1 MRFLPIALT
10 TALAMTLAG
19 TPAAG
24 AADAERGRILYDA
37 KCGGCHGESVHGR
50 EKRLAT
56 DFEAVRGWVL
66 RWSAN
71 LGLAW
76 TNDEVDDVSVH
87 LNARYYRFRCPA
99 SVCRVTGMR
108 GGTAPAVAASGV
120 NLAPPARLAL
130 RLDLRCA
137 PAYRGDEGNATEE
150 KLRCSS
156 PLKSATS

>member
-1 MRFLPIALT
+1 MRLLPIALT
-10 TALAMTLAG
+10 TVLALTLAG
-19 TPAAG
+19 TSAAG
-24 AADAERGRILYDA
+24 AADAERGRLVYEA
-37 KCGGCHGESVHGR
+37 KCGGCHNDSVHGR
-50 EKRLAT
+50 EKRVAH
-56 DFEAVRGWVL
+56 DFEEVRGWVL

-76 TNDEVDDVSVH
+76 TNDEVDDVTVH

-99 SVCRVTGMR
+99 SVCSATGMR

-120 NLAPPARLAL
+120 KPAPPARQAL
-130 RLDLRCA
+130 RLDLRSA

-150 KLRCSS
+150 KLRCSN